1 LDSVGNLVVT
11 ICAGLSVFVVTML
24 GGALSDRFG
33 RWPLVV
39 ISSVL
44 ILATAFP
51 AFSWL
56 AAAPSFARLLIV
68 ELWLSFLQGIYIG
81 ALAPLIAEIMP
92 GTARTSGMAIV
103 ISLGSGLFGSFTP
116 AIATLLIEATG
127 SRAAPAL
134 WLTLT
139 AAVALGSALAVK
151 RFSPAASLQEAAI

>member
-1 LDSVGNLVVT
+1 V
-11 ICAGLSVFVVTML
+11 
-24 GGALSDRFG
+24 
-33 RWPLVV
+33 
-39 ISSVL
+39 
-44 ILATAFP
+44 
-51 AFSWL
+51 
-56 AAAPSFARLLIV
+56 AAPSFARLLIV

-127 SRAAPAL
+127 NRAAPAL

-139 AAVALGSALAVK
+139 AAVALASAFAVK
-151 RFSPAASLQEAAI
+151 RFAPAASLQEAAI